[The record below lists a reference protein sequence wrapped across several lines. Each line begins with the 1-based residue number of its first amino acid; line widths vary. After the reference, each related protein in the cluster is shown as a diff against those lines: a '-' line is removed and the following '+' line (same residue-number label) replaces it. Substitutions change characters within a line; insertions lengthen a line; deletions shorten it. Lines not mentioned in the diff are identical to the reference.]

1 MTVKPAIELVRVL
14 GTDSYRFV
22 LVDPLCHQV
31 AVGDDF
37 VLYDATMLPGYKSV
51 DVVRARLDDFQRCL
65 GKKAQLTRATAEVI
79 RNLARSL

>member
-1 MTVKPAIELVRVL
+1 MSEKPAIELVRVL

-31 AVGDDF
+31 AVGGEF
-37 VLYDATMLPGYKSV
+37 VLYDKHLPPGYKSV
-51 DVVRARLDDFQRCL
+51 DVVRARLADFQKLL
-65 GKKAQLTRATAEVI
+65 GKKAELTRATAEVI